1 MKKNDFLRTRRMSL
15 MAMLLAVVLPMG
27 FSACSSDDDDNNTS
41 NNTEQEE
48 DDTKTNDLAYF
59 QKAIVQTD
67 TLGNFMYYHWG
78 EELYANDKGHLYIGV
93 DDYAAAEKILNYWI
107 PADMTLTK
115 TSTRSDDV
123 ALTYVTGTFTD
134 EDGNAQTTLYFAP
147 GEDTHVAEVTFSDDS
162 QLPYFYQITFM
173 YNSAW
178 PYNSGDNKWE
188 VGNVLKNITL
198 TSTNNVQNQLADTDK
213 TLNFVCIREAGN
225 GYKPMFVAVTN
236 EVYKCGYKSDYPD
249 YDAIRFSGFAP
260 DKSGAGTI
268 QSLMNENWDVIENAL
283 NNAGSGPFSGTTD
296 YWIDEKTNMKWY
308 AYQYKDGTTTGYKSS
323 NKQRFLLYFDNKA
336 DSDIEDG
343 MTVKVTSH

>member
-1 MKKNDFLRTRRMSL
+1 MKKNDFLRTRHMSL
-15 MAMLLAVVLPMG
+15 MAMLLAVVLPFG
-27 FSACSSDDDDNNTS
+27 FCACSSDDDDNNTS
-41 NNTEQEE
+41 NNTEQEDE
-48 DDTKTNDLAYF
+48 DNTPTDGLAFF
-59 QKAIVQTD
+59 QSAITQED
-67 TLGNFMYYHWG
+67 SLQNLLYYHYG
-78 EELYANDKGHLYIGV
+78 EDLYNNEHLYIGA
-93 DDYAAAEKILNYWI
+93 DTWDEAKKTFRYWI
-107 PADMTLTK
+107 SKDETITK
-115 TSTRSDDV
+115 VTESDDQ
-123 ALTYVTGTFTD
+123 LTAKLTD
-134 EDGNAQTTLYFAP
+134 TNGNAQLTVYLKKGT
-147 GEDTHVAEVTFSDDS
+147 GQNVAEVTVSDDS
-162 QLPYFYQITFM
+162 KLRHFTQITFLL
-173 YNSAW
+173 NSAW

-198 TSTNNVQNQLADTDK
+198 TSTNNVQNQLADADK

-268 QSLMNENWDVIENAL
+268 QSLMNENWDVIEMAL

-336 DSDIEDG
+336 DSNIEDE
-343 MTVKVTSH
+343 MTIKVTSH